1 MTWALGTDHIAVQLA
16 ASIAFADAASGPSR
30 IRLYTTDQP
39 TTPGG
44 DPGGT
49 HIAEIVLA
57 KPCATLADGV
67 MTLHPVSGGAM
78 VLTSGKPKWARWDR
92 SDGKLVAD
100 GKTVDVEHELEG
112 DLVVVGGTTVPGDDS
127 PTLQAGGLVLLG
139 VLTFG

>member
-1 MTWALGTDHIAVQLA
+1 MTWALGADHIAAQLA

-39 TTPGG
+39 AAGA
-44 DPGGT
+44 DPGGA
-49 HIAEIVLA
+49 HIVEIVLA

-67 MTLHPVSGGAM
+67 MTLHAASGGAM
-78 VLTSGKPKWARWDR
+78 VLAGGKPKWARWDR

-100 GKTVDVEHELEG
+100 GKTVDAEHELDG
-112 DLVVVGGTTVPGDDS
+112 DLVIVGGTTAPGDDS

-139 VLTFG
+139 ALTFG